1 MIEEIYNLITPE
13 TFAYVLSVYLL
24 VRFEKVLYDLKTS
37 IDQLSAS
44 CKYNNDDL
52 K

>member
-1 MIEEIYNLITPE
+1 MEDLMKFINPE

-24 VRFEKVLYDLKTS
+24 VRFEKVLYELKSS
-37 IDQLSAS
+37 IDTLTANCRVTDQS
-44 CKYNNDDL
+44 L